1 MKQHVFNLYP
11 VTNQNELRFSY
22 RHVEVDGEL
31 GAASDDP
38 DLAAKNL
45 NLLARK
51 VAFGQELPVAIIRGG
66 EKPLLAVAADRPI
79 KRCEYQLTPHVASL
93 RPQEEIHSVDFCNLD
108 EATRQIALSFL
119 GWELRG
125 HLYGHRDLWRSGPNT
140 FFRKKAVNND
150 DARRQFDI
158 YGGFSP
164 RFLFIEGLLHIA
176 VPVIYCYTDAQWA
189 DKAFDERTI
198 QRLGGRRM
206 LYHFGPQI
214 YPVKFQKRTGKSL
227 RAQQFSA
234 EGSNKISNVF
244 DWTVER
250 AGEAPAGRRLDPDS
264 MAIQYRNVG
273 NEEERYGALSLCK
286 LMLNNDDSRVARSRR
301 EHQRTPRQ
309 RIERATGI
317 VSNFLTGVRLSGVNL
332 KFSSALRSAT
342 AKHFGYPEIRFG
354 NGRVLRVSK
363 TPNNGSVLLKDLA
376 RTRAAMLEDKNVGFA
391 VLSELDDQVLI
402 APRSLR
408 VDVVNDLKSR
418 IEGLVS
424 SLIRKPY
431 TLQLVRYNDENKR
444 TLRDQ
449 VKAVVSS
456 LKEFE
461 VEGGRGVLVLPPRSQ
476 PDLHNY
482 IKKNLRNH
490 VQFQCMSAEKL
501 SSFYPS
507 NGGGNNQGNSNG
519 QNYHNG
525 RDGQKQIVRPF
536 PENKFRSYLL
546 NMVMGLMIVNRQWP
560 WVLNKPT
567 HYDAYIGL
575 DVLDHTAAFTFFYEG
590 GAVCAMRDQESS
602 HKEKLSR
609 ELVAKLVYDG
619 LKQDLPDLDEPPRSI
634 VLRRDGRLFDSEW
647 LGFLDAI
654 KKLKAEGL
662 LQADILTG
670 AVEVPK
676 HYSYGVRLAESG
688 SNGLQNPE
696 LGAWERLTAT
706 EGIVC
711 TTGLPFNI
719 PGTVEPLVVRVV
731 RADLN
736 LEWVLEDTFG
746 MSQLCWPVPTACMRL
761 PIDLKLCDEHLR
773 AFAGRADED
782 NALFGGTLENDE
794 ELLLAAAR

>member
-1 MKQHVFNLYP
+1 MKEHVFNLYP
-11 VTNQNELRFSY
+11 VANQDELRFSY
-22 RHVEVDGEL
+22 RYVEVDGEL
-31 GAASDDP
+31 GAGSDDP

-45 NLLARK
+45 NLLAKK

-66 EKPLLAVAADRPI
+66 EKPLLAVAADSPI

-93 RPQEEIHSVDFCNLD
+93 RPQDEIHSVTFSDLD
-108 EATRQIALSFL
+108 ETTRQIALSFL

-140 FFRKKAVNND
+140 FFRKKPVNGG
-150 DARRQFDI
+150 DARRSFDI

-164 RFLFIEGLLHIA
+164 RFLFVEGRLHIA
-176 VPVIYCYTDAQWA
+176 VPVIYCYTDSQWA
-189 DKAFDERTI
+189 DKAFDDRMI
-198 QRLGGRRM
+198 RRLGGKKM
-206 LYHFGPQI
+206 LYHFGPQV
-214 YPVKFQKRTGKSL
+214 YPVKFQKRTGKTI
-227 RAQQFSA
+227 REQQFNP
-234 EGSNKISNVF
+234 EGTNKTAYVY
-244 DWTVER
+244 DWTVEK
-250 AGEAPAGRRLDPDS
+250 AGQSPAGHPLDPNS
-264 MAIQYRNVG
+264 PAIQYRNVG

-286 LMLNNDDSRVARSRR
+286 LMLSNDDPCVARSRR
-301 EHQRTPRQ
+301 EHQRNPRE
-309 RIERATGI
+309 RIESATGI
-317 VSNFLTGVRLSGVNL
+317 VKTFLAGLSLSGIAL
-332 KFSSALRSAT
+332 KIGAVARSAP
-342 AKHFGYPEIRFG
+342 AKHFDYPEIRFG
-354 NGRVLRVSK
+354 NGRVMRVSK
-363 TPNNGSVLLKDLA
+363 TPNNGSVSLRDLA

-391 VLSELDDQVLI
+391 VLSDLDDQVLI
-402 APRSLR
+402 APRSLG
-408 VDVVNDLKSR
+408 VAVVNDLKAR
-418 IEGLVS
+418 IEALVS

-431 TLQLVRYNDENKR
+431 NLQLVRYNDQNKR

-456 LKEFE
+456 LKEFDI
-461 VEGGRGVLVLPPRSQ
+461 EGGRGVLVLPPRSA

-482 IKKNLRNH
+482 IKKSLRNH

-507 NGGGNNQGNSNG
+507 NANGHSHANGNG
-519 QNYHNG
+519 YHQPNG
-525 RDGQKQIVRPF
+525 RNGHNPIVRPY

-567 HYDAYIGL
+567 HYDVYIGL

-619 LKQDLPDLDEPPRSI
+619 LKQDLPDLDELPRSI
-634 VLRRDGRLFDSEW
+634 VLRRDGRLFESEW

-654 KKLKAEGL
+654 KKLVAEGL
-662 LQADILTG
+662 LPADILTG
-670 AVEVPK
+670 AVEIPK
-676 HYSYGVRLAESG
+676 HYSFGIRLAEAG
-688 SNGLQNPE
+688 MNGLQNPE
-696 LGAWERLTAT
+696 LGAWERLTPV

-711 TTGLPFNI
+711 TTGYPFNI

-731 RADLN
+731 RGNLN

-782 NALFGGTLENDE
+782 NALFGGTLDNE
-794 ELLLAAAR
+794 EEPLLAAAR